1 MKRFAALIALL
12 STACTTLEPK
22 LAQPDPA
29 IPTSWPAGD
38 TALKQSEAALPAV
51 TYRDIFRDG
60 RLQTLIGEALVN
72 NRDLMAAAANIQA
85 ALEQYHIQRAQQFPQ
100 VNATVGATVTG
111 DRGNSGNS
119 SGSGNGSGSG
129 SGSGNGSGS
138 SGGGLSGSYAAG
150 VSVPSFEIDL
160 FGRLRSLTH
169 AQFEQYLA
177 TEAGARSTRLTLVS
191 DVADAWLNY
200 ATDSSILLIAEE
212 TLKSAQESVRI
223 TRVRLEGGVAPRLD
237 LDQAQLILTQA
248 QADVA
253 QQRAFLA
260 QDVDALQLLVGAP
273 VPATM
278 LPTSIDDA
286 LPHMAE
292 LPSGLDSYVLLRRPD
307 VLQAEY
313 QLRSA
318 NANIGA
324 ARAEL
329 FPRITL
335 TGLLGF
341 ASGALLKLFSG
352 GAFGWS
358 VGGNASYTIFQA
370 GAGHANVRLTEAQ
383 RNTALA
389 NYQHAV
395 QTAFRDVSDALAR
408 RGTMDD
414 QLTAAKAQQA
424 AASDNYL
431 LTEARYRAGI
441 DPFLDVLVAQRAY
454 YTAQNSLVQ
463 TKATAAHNRVDL
475 YQALGGDPLISTS
488 PVCGVDYVSNGGNA
502 TLVTDCSKAT

>member
-1 MKRFAALIALL
+1 MKRLVACLVLL
-12 STACTTLEPK
+12 STSCTTLEPK

-29 IPTSWPAGD
+29 IPASWPAGD
-38 TALKQSEAALPAV
+38 AALRQSEAALPAV

-60 RLQTLIGEALVN
+60 RLQTLIGEALAN
-72 NRDLMAAAANIQA
+72 NRDLMAAASNIQA

-100 VNATVGATVTG
+100 VNAAGGVTVSG
-111 DRGNSGNS
+111 DRGS
-119 SGSGNGSGSG
+119 SGSSSGNGSGSD
-129 SGSGNGSGS
+129 SGNGSG
-138 SGGGLSGSYAAG
+138 GGGLSGSYTAG
-150 VSVPSFEIDL
+150 ISLPSFEIDL

-177 TEAGARSTRLTLVS
+177 TEAGARSTRLTLVA

-200 ATDSSILLIAEE
+200 ATDSSLLLVAQE

-223 TRVRLEGGVAPRLD
+223 TRIRLEGGVAPRLD

-253 QQRAFLA
+253 QQTTLVA
-260 QDVDALQLLVGAP
+260 QDVNALQLLVGAP
-273 VPATM
+273 VPASL
-278 LPTSIDDA
+278 LPRSIDDA
-286 LPHMAE
+286 MPHIAE
-292 LPSGLDSYVLLRRPD
+292 LPAGLNSYVLLRRPD
-307 VLQAEY
+307 VLQAEF

-329 FPRITL
+329 FPRISL

-341 ASGALLKLFSG
+341 ASGELLKLFTG

-358 VGGNASYTIFQA
+358 VGSNASYTIFEA

-383 RNTALA
+383 RNAALA

-395 QTAFRDVSDALAR
+395 QAAFRDVSDALAR
-408 RGTMDD
+408 RGTMDQ
-414 QLTAAKAQQA
+414 QLTAAQAQQSA
-424 AASDNYL
+424 AADNYL
-431 LTEARYRAGI
+431 LTEARYRAGV

-454 YTAQNSLVQ
+454 YTAQNALVQ
-463 TKATAAHNRVDL
+463 TKATAGHNRVAL
-475 YQALGGDPLISTS
+475 YQSLGGDPLIATS
-488 PVCGVDYVSNGGNA
+488 PLCGVDYVSSGGNA
-502 TLVTDCSKAT
+502 TLVTDCSKTS

>member
-1 MKRFAALIALL
+1 MKRFVALIALL
-12 STACTTLEPK
+12 ATACSTLEPK
-22 LAQPDPA
+22 LAQPNPA
-29 IPTSWPAGD
+29 IPASWPAGD
-38 TALKQSEAALPAV
+38 AALRQSESALPAV

-72 NRDLMAAAANIQA
+72 NRDLMAAASNIQA
-85 ALEQYHIQRAQQFPQ
+85 ALEQYHIQRAQQFQ
-100 VNATVGATVTG
+100 QLNAAAGATVSG
-111 DRGNSGNS
+111 DRGGSSSDSS
-119 SGSGNGSGSG
+119 SGGSG

-138 SGGGLSGSYAAG
+138 NGGGSSASYTAG
-150 VSVPSFEIDL
+150 LTVPSFEVDL

-177 TEAGARSTRLTLVS
+177 TEAGARSTRLTLVANVS
-191 DVADAWLNY
+191 DAWLNY
-200 ATDSSILLIAEE
+200 ATDSSVLQIAEE
-212 TLKSAQESVRI
+212 TLKSAQDSVRI

-253 QQRAFLA
+253 QQKALLA

-273 VPATM
+273 IAATM
-278 LPTSIDDA
+278 LPSSIDDA
-286 LPHMAE
+286 LPHIAE
-292 LPSGLDSYVLLRRPD
+292 LPSGVDSYVLLRRPD

-329 FPRITL
+329 FPRISL

-341 ASGALLKLFSG
+341 ASGALLNLFTG
-352 GAFGWS
+352 GTFGLS
-358 VGGNASYTIFQA
+358 VGAGASYTIFQA

-383 RNTALA
+383 RNAALA

-408 RGTMDD
+408 RATMDD
-414 QLTAAKAQQA
+414 QLTAARGQQA

-454 YTAQNSLVQ
+454 YTAQNQLVQ

-488 PVCGVDYVSNGGNA
+488 PLCGVDYVSNGGNA
-502 TLVTDCSKAT
+502 TLVTDCSKTS

>member
-1 MKRFAALIALL
+1 MKRSAAFLALL
-12 STACTTLEPK
+12 ATACTTLEPK
-22 LAQPDPA
+22 LGRPDPA
-29 IPTSWPAGD
+29 IPPSWAAGD
-38 TALKQSEAALPAV
+38 AALRQSEASLPAV

-60 RLQTLIGEALVN
+60 RLQTLIGQALVN
-72 NRDLMAAAANIQA
+72 NRDLMAAASNIQA

-100 VNATVGATVTG
+100 VNAAAGVTVNG
-111 DRGNSGNS
+111 DRGNSGS
-119 SGSGNGSGSG
+119 DNGSGSG
-129 SGSGNGSGS
+129 GNNSS
-138 SGGGLSGSYAAG
+138 SGGGLSGSYTAG
-150 VSVPSFEIDL
+150 LTVPSFEIDL

-177 TEAGARSTRLTLVS
+177 TEAGARSTRLTLVA
-191 DVADAWLNY
+191 DIADAWLNY
-200 ATDSSILLIAEE
+200 ATDASLLLIAQE

-253 QQRAFLA
+253 QQTTLLA

-273 VPATM
+273 IPPSL
-278 LPTSIDDA
+278 LPKSIDDA
-286 LPHMAE
+286 APHIAE

-307 VLQAEY
+307 VLQAEF

-329 FPRITL
+329 FPRISL

-341 ASGALLKLFSG
+341 ASGALLKLFTG

-358 VGGNASYTIFQA
+358 VGANASYTIFQA

-383 RNTALA
+383 RNAALA

-395 QTAFRDVSDALAR
+395 QAAFRDVSDALAR
-408 RGTMDD
+408 RATMDQ
-414 QLTAAKAQQA
+414 QLSATQAQQA

-431 LTEARYRAGI
+431 LTEARYRAGV

-454 YTAQNSLVQ
+454 YTAQTALVQ
-463 TKATAAHNRVDL
+463 TKATAGHNRVDL
-475 YQALGGDPLISTS
+475 YQSLGGDPTISTS
-488 PVCGVDYVSNGGNA
+488 ALCGVDYVSNGGDA